1 MPLFFS
7 SNLIFGRGA
16 VGVVEPFTLAFL
28 RWLLTTLILL
38 PFVWSVVS
46 SRWQDIRSM
55 GPLLLGLGFLGM
67 WVCGALVYYALQ
79 FTTATNATLIYTSS
93 PVIIILI
100 EWAFRGRPIGMRDG
114 IGVLLALNGVIVIV
128 VKGSY
133 TNLIN
138 LSFNFGDLIF
148 VCCAIAWAVYSVGLK
163 SSRLNSL
170 STLPTFML
178 IAGSGAFLLAPF
190 ALAEI
195 VITQKFP
202 TSFEAWQ
209 SIVGIVA
216 FASLLAFSSFQY
228 GVKVLGAS
236 VSAIFMYLLPV
247 YGVGLAVIFLGEQLA
262 AFHFWGIV
270 LVLSGVVIATL
281 PTKAKRLA

>member
-1 MPLFFS
+1 
-7 SNLIFGRGA
+7 
-16 VGVVEPFTLAFL
+16 
-28 RWLLTTLILL
+28 
-38 PFVWSVVS
+38 
-46 SRWQDIRSM
+46 M

-100 EWAFRGRPIGMRDG
+100 EWAFRGRTIRMRDG
-114 IGVLLALNGVIVIV
+114 IGVLLALSGVIVIV

-133 TNLIN
+133 TNLID

-148 VCCAIAWAVYSVGLK
+148 VGCAIAWAVYSVGLK
-163 SSRLNSL
+163 SSRLSSL

-178 IAGSGAFLLAPF
+178 IAGSGALLLAPF
-190 ALAEI
+190 AFAEI

-247 YGVGLAVIFLGEQLA
+247 YGVGLAVIFLGERLA
-262 AFHFWGIV
+262 PFHFWGIV

-281 PTKAKRLA
+281 PSKAKRPA